1 MLIYL
6 IQFKKIQ
13 TKTQMPQ
20 TIKEYKYLYVMMLKN
35 ITDIKFIEQKQNTS
49 RKDRN
54 YMFSIDEDVIKYH
67 ISIDKI
73 KRNYRKDIIKKYK
86 IIDNESYD
94 NDMKNLIIKDIEYLQ
109 RKLKEENEPN
119 YLNKFT

>member
-1 MLIYL
+1 
-6 IQFKKIQ
+6 
-13 TKTQMPQ
+13 
-20 TIKEYKYLYVMMLKN
+20 
-35 ITDIKFIEQKQNTS
+35 
-49 RKDRN
+49 
-54 YMFSIDEDVIKYH
+54 MFPVDEDIINYH
-67 ISIDKI
+67 ILTDKI
-73 KRNYRKDIIKKYK
+73 KRNYHKNKGIIKKYK